1 MARGKMVRAS
11 KALAAAATWCL
22 ISVCSALVS
31 TDRLREQPVLKL
43 RPAVPASS
51 ALANSRG
58 SLAAARETQGQ
69 GQGAL
74 LSRLK
79 GGHGAP
85 AAGAQGTGTTAELLI
100 CVSGI
105 YFCYLYYGVL
115 QEDLMT
121 SKYGGKSFQ
130 EVCSLLFVVA
140 MQCLIGA
147 AFARVSCA
155 LSPQPPTGWQM
166 WADFR
171 GYQSTL
177 WPVYIKL
184 QVYVYMYACR

>member
-1 MARGKMVRAS
+1 MVRAS

-58 SLAAARETQGQ
+58 SSASARESPA
-69 GQGAL
+69 QGAL
-74 LSRLK
+74 AYRLK

-85 AAGAQGTGTTAELLI
+85 AAGAQGSGTTAELLI

>member
-1 MARGKMVRAS
+1 MVRAS
-11 KALAAAATWCL
+11 KALAAAAAWCL
-22 ISVCSALVS
+22 ISVCLALVS

-58 SLAAARETQGQ
+58 SSASARESP

-74 LSRLK
+74 AYRLK

-85 AAGAQGTGTTAELLI
+85 AAGAQGSGTTAELLI

-121 SKYGGKSFQ
+121 SKYGGKSFSHIMS
-130 EVCSLLFVVA
+130 VPSIIVVW
-140 MQCLIGA
+140 
-147 AFARVSCA
+147 F
-155 LSPQPPTGWQM
+155 LSPAPPAEQKGVHNR
-166 WADFR
+166 A
-171 GYQSTL
+171 
-177 WPVYIKL
+177 V
-184 QVYVYMYACR
+184 